1 MSAAEA
7 RKTDILKIEGFDLR
21 CFEKIQVCR
30 DKILYITREL
40 LAVVLAVHKFKRLL
54 IGRDLVIRLDGRAL
68 MGLFKKP
75 LLSIE
80 NEDLR
85 EFVAQ
90 VSQFLLL
97 LEYFPGPR
105 RKCPYWQSRKCVVE
119 IYYYQDHRMS
129 DEKAIEVLRRGNWNK
144 FTPAQDGWSLLFSWN
159 TRFHRGHGRMFKAAE
174 DMNFTCPN
182 ILEGIREFPSIK
194 RSAWNHLMMLV
205 SDEDSGNFEVTFLC
219 VARFF

>member
-7 RKTDILKIEGFDLR
+7 RRTDTLKLEGFDLR
-21 CFEKIQVCR
+21 CFETIQVCR
-30 DKILYITREL
+30 DKIVYIRREL
-40 LAVVLAVHKFKRLL
+40 LAVVLAVQKFKRFL

-97 LEYFPGPR
+97 LEYFPRPR
-105 RKCPYWQSRKCVVE
+105 RKCPYSLSRKC
-119 IYYYQDHRMS
+119 
-129 DEKAIEVLRRGNWNK
+129 
-144 FTPAQDGWSLLFSWN
+144 
-159 TRFHRGHGRMFKAAE
+159 
-174 DMNFTCPN
+174 
-182 ILEGIREFPSIK
+182 
-194 RSAWNHLMMLV
+194 
-205 SDEDSGNFEVTFLC
+205 
-219 VARFF
+219 